1 MNLFSAL
8 YYRLCQLMISVGNKD
23 NPEIAA
29 LFLLGITLFLNFY
42 SIISISNILEYRFNL
57 ALADGFLIALC
68 YLSLV
73 AILYFTMATKKNLIK
88 IVARDANESK
98 QSKLRGKLI
107 AVLYL
112 AVSYL
117 LMFFLMYLMMLKNR
131 GEL

>member
-1 MNLFSAL
+1 M
-8 YYRLCQLMISVGNKD
+8 
-23 NPEIAA
+23 
-29 LFLLGITLFLNFY
+29 
-42 SIISISNILEYRFNL
+42 
-57 ALADGFLIALC
+57 
-68 YLSLV
+68 
-73 AILYFTMATKKNLIK
+73 
-88 IVARDANESK
+88 ARDANESK